1 MAACGPVSLSRA
13 AHPLSLPGSQPWV
26 NIAFQPPPA
35 SERPISGPVIG
46 VAGHAGIGYQFAPGQ
61 GGDTPGGGG
70 AAVPGGLTYAVEYT
84 GEVKGF
90 VLPRSAGALHRPGE
104 VGWVGARRSGA

>member
-1 MAACGPVSLSRA
+1 MAGPVQLSRA
-13 AHPLSLPGSQPWV
+13 APRLSLPGTQPWWGV
-26 NIAFQPPPA
+26 SGYPPPA
-35 SERPISGPVIG
+35 FERPLSGPVIG

-70 AAVPGGLTYAVEYT
+70 AAVPGGMTQAVEYT

-90 VLPRSAGALHRPGE
+90 VLPRSAGRRHVPGT
-104 VGWVGARRSGA
+104 VGWIGARRSGA